1 MPQHEAIVAVL
12 RQADQVLVIRR
23 GPGACMPGYWA
34 PLSGTLEP
42 GESQQEALVREVQE
56 EIGLAVTP
64 LAKVWESATARGDYL
79 LHWWTAAASPGEV
92 TADPREVSETRWVT
106 PAQFLALEPIFAGD
120 REFFGKIFPRL

>member
-12 RQADQVLVIRR
+12 RQADRVLVIRR
-23 GPGACMPGYWA
+23 GPGARMPGYWA

-42 GESQQEALVREVQE
+42 GESQQQALVREVQE
-56 EIGLAVTP
+56 EVGLAVTP
-64 LAKVWESATARGDYL
+64 LAKVWESTTAGGDYL

-106 PAQFLALEPIFAGD
+106 PAQFLELQPVFAGD
-120 REFFGKIFPRL
+120 REFFGEIFPRL

>member
-12 RQADQVLVIRR
+12 RQAEQVLVIRR
-23 GPGACMPGYWA
+23 GPGARMPGYWA

-42 GESQQEALVREVQE
+42 GESQQQALVREVQE

-64 LAKVWESATARGDYL
+64 LAKVWESATAGGDYL

-106 PAQFLALEPIFAGD
+106 PAQFLALQPIFAGD
-120 REFFGKIFPRL
+120 REFFGEVLPRL

>member
-23 GPGACMPGYWA
+23 GPGARMPGYWA

-42 GESQQEALVREVQE
+42 GESQEDALVREVQE
-56 EIGLAVTP
+56 EVGLAVTP
-64 LAKVWESATARGDYL
+64 LAKVWESTAAGGDYV
-79 LHWWTAAASPGEV
+79 LHWWTADASAGEV

-106 PAQFLALEPIFAGD
+106 PAEFLALQPIFAGD
-120 REFFGKIFPRL
+120 REFFAEVLPRL